1 LIRALRARHRA
12 IFALLAVL
20 VPAGYAA
27 ALLGRRGPPPES
39 DWPADALLQAP
50 DGTPRVVLWSE
61 IELLTEL
68 RRGEGGALF
77 VRALSWSEPAAPA
90 LALYWCASEPA
101 DGELPE
107 DARFVGAL
115 GGASAAPRDLVL
127 RDAPENGWLVLYSLG
142 HGEVQDALELEDG

>member
-12 IFALLAVL
+12 IFAVLALL

-27 ALLGRRGPPPES
+27 ALLGRRWPPPAS
-39 DWPADALLQAP
+39 DWPADAPLQAP
-50 DGTPRVVLWSE
+50 DGTPRVVMWSE

-68 RRGEGGALF
+68 RRGDDGALF

-90 LALYWCASEPA
+90 LVLYWCAAEPA
-101 DGELPE
+101 GDALPE

-115 GGASAAPRDLVL
+115 GAAGAAPRELVL
-127 RDAPENGWLVLYSLG
+127 RDAPPQGWLVLYSLG
-142 HGEVQDALELEDG
+142 HGEVQSAVELEDG